1 LNRATRGVAALA
13 LAPLLCLLLSCSG
26 SDSSNST
33 SVDQYVVRALLVRP
47 VDAQATDRV
56 VWLRHEAIPN
66 FVGINGEIESM
77 DSMTMSFFV
86 GDNVDLDGLEK
97 GDKIEFELTV
107 DWSEKIPGKVT
118 AIKVLP
124 DETLLSFEAT
134 G

>member
-1 LNRATRGVAALA
+1 MRGGFGLA

-26 SDSSNST
+26 SDISNGT

-47 VDAQATDRV
+47 VDTQAKDRV

-66 FVGINGEIESM
+66 FVGISGEIEGM

-97 GDKIEFELTV
+97 GDKIEFELSV
-107 DWSEKIPGKVT
+107 DWSEEIPGKVT
-118 AIKVLP
+118 EIKVLP
-124 DETLLSFEAT
+124 AETRLSFEAT
-134 G
+134 D